1 MSSPDDRPD
10 KPGSQ
15 ASLPSWGAFASMGM
29 TMAVC
34 VAIGLLLGLWA
45 DSALGT
51 SPLFLFL
58 GLLVGCAVAVAAVVK
73 LVRRSS

>member
-1 MSSPDDRPD
+1 
-10 KPGSQ
+10 
-15 ASLPSWGAFASMGM
+15 MGM
-29 TMAVC
+29 TMAIC

-58 GLLVGCAVAVAAVVK
+58 GLLAGCAVAVAAVIK